1 MYHEVRGEKGSRVS
15 VAVSSVQKN
24 ILLQVE
30 CENPME
36 GKNQK
41 YSLAELTIEQAED
54 VIASLHEAIQDKRIY
69 KREDNFNED

>member
-15 VAVSSVQKN
+15 VAVSSDQKN

-41 YSLAELTIEQAED
+41 YSLAELTIEQAEE
-54 VIASLHEAIQDKRIY
+54 VIASLHAAIQDKRL
-69 KREDNFNED
+69 

>member
-30 CENPME
+30 CENPMD
-36 GKNQK
+36 GKNHK

>member
-36 GKNQK
+36 GKNRK
-41 YSLAELTIEQAED
+41 YSLAELTIEQAEE
-54 VIASLHEAIQDKRIY
+54 VIASLHEAIQDKRI
-69 KREDNFNED
+69 

>member
-24 ILLQVE
+24 ILFQVE

-36 GKNQK
+36 GKNHK

-54 VIASLHEAIQDKRIY
+54 VIASLHEAIKDKRIY

>member
-15 VAVSSVQKN
+15 VAVSSDQKN

-41 YSLAELTIEQAED
+41 YSLAELTIEQAEE
-54 VIASLHEAIQDKRIY
+54 VIASLHEAIQDKRL
-69 KREDNFNED
+69 

>member
-24 ILLQVE
+24 ILFQVE

-41 YSLAELTIEQAED
+41 YSLAELTIEQAEE
-54 VIASLHEAIQDKRIY
+54 VIASLNEAIQDKRL
-69 KREDNFNED
+69 

>member
-41 YSLAELTIEQAED
+41 YSLAELTIEQAEE
-54 VIASLHEAIQDKRIY
+54 VIASLHEAIQDKRI
-69 KREDNFNED
+69 